1 MPPSD
6 CNFFH
11 HIFVTVF
18 VFSVLFVEGGPRVD
32 VMWQLELLSWVIPAF
47 GALAKEFIES
57 GPSPDLFRIA
67 QDCYSDIIGIGLALY
82 TSHGEWSSGIQDE
95 QIGRLLKALE
105 SRLPKRWMPLLFPI
119 PNKIHANDIEH
130 AESKKFPGLEKLAKS
145 IQSYDLGGY
154 DECFELQGQSKE
166 LRDRYLNIIGHN
178 ICLFHKEERKSK
190 AERDKFLKRVR
201 GATEH
206 FLNVYFRAP
215 SGVEAEEFDLSKH
228 PSYGMK
234 DLANKTYGLLERHW
248 KCHCVQRAST
258 PSRLREARLGLIID
272 RGLAPKVVPQGITA
286 HHYAQIKFEILLPL
300 CKNDI
305 EWKVTN
311 VEVVKPRLE
320 ASISRD
326 RQSVNNDICHWL
338 LKSQYF
344 QVDFLAQNDKL
355 WHLTPR
361 PFHGADHHTHM
372 ESLQQLLGD
381 GVSVSDISKYTP
393 KDKLIL
399 CYVLASSMLFLYP
412 GSWFQTAWSSDK
424 IYFVRRFGN
433 STSPAFTFPYL
444 STTFQQVQNDPPNH
458 MQYHSHPAILAL
470 GIIFLE
476 IATSVKFTRR
486 SHEPTQ
492 WQQFNSD
499 GIQALE
505 QLQELERQITRDHSK
520 RISRALIKVIRS
532 CLILDPPPDFPTK
545 QLSEEGPIR
554 QYILSCIIQPL
565 ASDLRDGYK
574 LCLEK
579 LHDYVIPENG
589 TENLDRPDRPFSTT
603 ENFTSATISEPASK
617 LSETRELCLLGGGVG
632 GEMRPGGDK
641 KLAADAWF
649 EWHTDALNRIE
660 KLRKPDAI
668 EPRRVKI
675 AILDSGIELSQDQK
689 DMYDVEPKIE
699 YRSWIEE
706 DREWKDDVGHG
717 THLAVLLRKIA
728 PNAGIHVA
736 RVFKKRPHVEKSA
749 QIIAEAIR
757 HAVDDWKVDII
768 VMSFG
773 FGSRNEI
780 VYDAIKHAAFNDVLM
795 FVAASNDG
803 KNRPGGVAW
812 PAIESN
818 VICVHSGD
826 GYGNQSSFT
835 PSPKENMR
843 IMVLG
848 ECVRSAWPPKLKLP
862 GDVKDMSGTSCAAP
876 IAAGVAAVI
885 LDYARGFLSQKEWG
899 TLHRTDS
906 MRRMFERLKDPD
918 NHTGYWWVQHWGL
931 FDSNRDESWIQGEIK
946 GFLV

>member
-1 MPPSD
+1 
-6 CNFFH
+6 
-11 HIFVTVF
+11 
-18 VFSVLFVEGGPRVD
+18 
-32 VMWQLELLSWVIPAF
+32 MWQLELLSWVIPAF

-57 GPSPDLFRIA
+57 GPSPDLFRSA
-67 QDCYSDIIGIGLALY
+67 QDCYSDIIGIGLALS
-82 TSHGEWSSGIQDE
+82 TSHGEWASGLEDE

-105 SRLPKRWMPLLFPI
+105 SRLPKRWMPLIFSM
-119 PNKIHANDIEH
+119 PNKANNTEH
-130 AESKKFPGLEKLAKS
+130 VESKKFPGLDKLAKS
-145 IQSYDLGGY
+145 IQSYGLGGY
-154 DECFELQGQSKE
+154 DECFELQGQSNE
-166 LRDRYLNIIGHN
+166 LRDQYLSITGRNIL
-178 ICLFHKEERKSK
+178 LFHKEEKSSK
-190 AERDKFLKRVR
+190 TERDKFLKRVR

-206 FLNVYFRAP
+206 LLSVYFRAP
-215 SGVEAEEFDLSKH
+215 CGVDAEEFDLSKH

-248 KCHCVQRAST
+248 KCHCVQRASA
-258 PSRLREARLGLIID
+258 PCGLREARLSLVIH
-272 RGLAPKVVPQGITA
+272 RRLPPKVALGGTTA
-286 HHYAQIKFEILLPL
+286 NNCSQAKFEILLPL
-300 CKNDI
+300 CKDDI

-311 VEVVKPRLE
+311 VEVVKPRPE
-320 ASISRD
+320 TSISRD

-338 LKSQYF
+338 LKSRYF

-361 PFHGADHHTHM
+361 PFQGDDHHTHM
-372 ESLQQLLGD
+372 ESLQQFLGD
-381 GVSVSDISKYTP
+381 GISVSDISQYTP

-412 GSWFQTAWSSDK
+412 GSWFQTTWSSDK
-424 IYFVRRFGN
+424 IYFVRRFRN
-433 STSPAFTFPYL
+433 STSPSFTFPYL
-444 STTFQQVQNDPPNH
+444 STTFQQVQSNPQNH

-476 IATSVKFTRR
+476 IATGVKFTRG
-486 SHEPTQ
+486 SHELTQ
-492 WQQFNSD
+492 WEQFNSD
-499 GIQALE
+499 GIQALK

-532 CLILDPPPDFPTK
+532 CLVLDPPSNFPTK

-574 LCLEK
+574 VRLDK
-579 LHDYVIPENG
+579 LHDDLIPEKD
-589 TENLDRPDRPFSTT
+589 TEPPEQLGVNTRSSSTT
-603 ENFTSATISEPASK
+603 GDVTTATTSEPVPRST
-617 LSETRELCLLGGGVG
+617 ETRGLCLLGGVIG
-632 GEMRPGGDK
+632 GEMRSGGDK

-660 KLRKPDAI
+660 NLRKPDAT
-668 EPRRVKI
+668 ESRRVKI
-675 AILDSGIELSQDQK
+675 AILDSGIELSGDQK
-689 DMYDVEPKIE
+689 DMYDVEPKIQ

-706 DREWKDDVGHG
+706 DSEWKDDVGHG

-728 PNAGIHVA
+728 PNASIHVA
-736 RVFKKRPHVEKSA
+736 RVFKRKPHVEKSA
-749 QIIAEAIR
+749 QSIAEAIR
-757 HAVDDWKVDII
+757 YAVDDWKVDII

-780 VYDAIKHAAFNDVLM
+780 VYDAIKHAAFKDVLM

-812 PAIESN
+812 PAIESH

-826 GYGNQSSFT
+826 GHGNQSSFT

-885 LDYARGFLSQKEWG
+885 LDYARGFLSQQEWG

-931 FDSNRDESWIQGEIK
+931 FDSKRDENWIQGEIR
-946 GFLV
+946 GFLA

>member
-1 MPPSD
+1 
-6 CNFFH
+6 
-11 HIFVTVF
+11 
-18 VFSVLFVEGGPRVD
+18 
-32 VMWQLELLSWVIPAF
+32 MWQLELLSWVIPAF
-47 GALAKEFIES
+47 GALAKEFMDS
-57 GPSPDLFRIA
+57 GRDPDLFPSA
-67 QDCYSDIIGIGLALY
+67 QDCYSDIIGIGLALS
-82 TSHGEWSSGIQDE
+82 TSHGEWAPGLEDK

-105 SRLPKRWMPLLFPI
+105 SRLPKSWMPLFFSMTDKL
-119 PNKIHANDIEH
+119 HAGNIEH
-130 AESKKFPGLEKLAKS
+130 VESKKFPGLHELAKS
-145 IQSYDLGGY
+145 IQAHGLGGY
-154 DECFELQGQSKE
+154 DECSELLGHSTE
-166 LRDRYLNIIGHN
+166 RRDQYLSLVGRNSL
-178 ICLFHKEERKSK
+178 LFHKKEKDSETER
-190 AERDKFLKRVR
+190 AKFLKRVR
-201 GATEH
+201 GAKEH
-206 FLNVYFRAP
+206 LLNVYFRP
-215 SGVEAEEFDLSKH
+215 PCGVDAEEFDLSRH

-248 KCHCVQRAST
+248 KCHCVQRASA
-258 PSRLREARLGLIID
+258 PSGLREARLSLTIH
-272 RGLAPKVVPQGITA
+272 RGLAPKVVPQGSTT
-286 HHYAQIKFEILLPL
+286 HHRPQIKFEILLPL
-300 CKNDI
+300 CKDDI

-311 VEVVKPRLE
+311 VEVVKSRPE
-320 ASISRD
+320 ASTSRD
-326 RQSVNNDICHWL
+326 RQYVNNDICHWL
-338 LKSQYF
+338 LKSRYF
-344 QVDFLAQNDKL
+344 QVDFLVQNDKL

-361 PFHGADHHTHM
+361 PFQGADHHTHM

-381 GVSVSDISKYTP
+381 GVSVSDISKYKP

-424 IYFVRRFGN
+424 IYFARRFGN
-433 STSPAFTFPYL
+433 STSSGFTFPYL
-444 STTFQQVQNDPPNH
+444 STTFQQVQNNPRNH
-458 MQYHSHPAILAL
+458 MQYHYHPAILGL

-499 GIQALE
+499 GVQALE
-505 QLQELERQITRDHSK
+505 QLQELERQMDRDHSK
-520 RISRALIKVIRS
+520 RIPRVLNQVIRS
-532 CLILDPPPDFPTK
+532 CLILDPPPNFPTK

-554 QYILSCIIQPL
+554 QYILSCIVKPL
-565 ASDLRDGYK
+565 ESNLRDGYN
-574 LCLEK
+574 
-579 LHDYVIPENG
+579 VS
-589 TENLDRPDRPFSTT
+589 LD
-603 ENFTSATISEPASK
+603 N
-617 LSETRELCLLGGGVG
+617 
-632 GEMRPGGDK
+632 M
-641 KLAADAWF
+641 KLAAEAWF

-660 KLRKPDAI
+660 KLRKPEAT

-675 AILDSGIELSQDQK
+675 AILDSGIELSKDQK
-689 DMYDVEPKIE
+689 DMYDVEPKIK

-706 DREWKDDVGHG
+706 DTEWKDDVGHG

-757 HAVDDWKVDII
+757 HAVDGWKVDII

-795 FVAASNDG
+795 FVAASNEG

-843 IMVLG
+843 LMVLG

-885 LDYARGFLSQKEWG
+885 LDYARGFLSQQEWG